1 MKAYFINE
9 TPSNRTVDELNR
21 IIENKEQLINE
32 ILTSQP
38 QSDFFNYVTSSFEKM
53 TENQQ
58 EFLFLSAIEQSKL
71 NKDSMLMD
79 FIIQKMVEVKITNYK
94 IGSDKNNSK
103 LIREI
108 YQFFIKVLN
117 ETNLVQIGYFINK
130 HKIL

>member
-1 MKAYFINE
+1 
-9 TPSNRTVDELNR
+9 
-21 IIENKEQLINE
+21 
-32 ILTSQP
+32 
-38 QSDFFNYVTSSFEKM
+38 M

>member
-1 MKAYFINE
+1 MN
-9 TPSNRTVDELNR
+9 
-21 IIENKEQLINE
+21 
-32 ILTSQP
+32 
-38 QSDFFNYVTSSFEKM
+38 
-53 TENQQ
+53 ENQQ

>member
-1 MKAYFINE
+1 
-9 TPSNRTVDELNR
+9 
-21 IIENKEQLINE
+21 
-32 ILTSQP
+32 
-38 QSDFFNYVTSSFEKM
+38 
-53 TENQQ
+53 
-58 EFLFLSAIEQSKL
+58 
-71 NKDSMLMD
+71 MLMD